1 MYRFTDHLRGDGMS
15 RTRDV
20 AKAIE
25 EIRNMTDFTESS
37 LEQMKVGLLGHIAV
51 SLAVIADKL
60 SEKEEGSN
68 T

>member
-1 MYRFTDHLRGDGMS
+1 MS

-25 EIRNMTDFTESS
+25 EIRNMTNVTESS

-51 SLAVIADKL
+51 SLAVIVDKMR
-60 SEKEEGSN
+60 EVNEGD
-68 T
+68 

>member
-1 MYRFTDHLRGDGMS
+1 MS

-25 EIRNMTDFTESS
+25 EIRNMTNVTEST

-60 SEKEEGSN
+60 REEEEGSE

>member
-1 MYRFTDHLRGDGMS
+1 MS
-15 RTRDV
+15 RTKDV

-25 EIRNMTDFTESS
+25 EIRSMTDVTDLS
-37 LEQMKVGLLGHIAV
+37 LEQMKVGLLGHIAA

-60 SEKEEGSN
+60 SEKEEGSE

>member
-1 MYRFTDHLRGDGMS
+1 MCGGRRGMS

-25 EIRNMTDFTESS
+25 EIRNMTDVTESS

-60 SEKEEGSN
+60 TEDKDNEQTTG

>member
-1 MYRFTDHLRGDGMS
+1 MS

-25 EIRNMTDFTESS
+25 EIRNMTNVTESS

-60 SEKEEGSN
+60 TEESDGQKAS

>member
-1 MYRFTDHLRGDGMS
+1 MN

-20 AKAIE
+20 ARAIE
-25 EIRNMTDFTESS
+25 EIRNMTDVTEAS

-60 SEKEEGSN
+60 TEEGDDGQKES

>member
-1 MYRFTDHLRGDGMS
+1 MS

-25 EIRNMTDFTESS
+25 EIRNMTNVTESS

-60 SEKEEGSN
+60 TEEAEGSK

>member
-1 MYRFTDHLRGDGMS
+1 MFRFTDHLRGDEMS

-25 EIRNMTDFTESS
+25 EIRNMTNVTESS

-51 SLAVIADKL
+51 SLAVIVDKMR
-60 SEKEEGSN
+60 EVNEGD
-68 T
+68 